1 MTTLTFSHLPSGH
14 GVLDKITKLA
24 SFAWIA
30 PLWARIR
37 YEMEL
42 RTAIEELHR
51 LDDRCLKD
59 IGIDR
64 NDIECMV
71 RNNRRF

>member
-1 MTTLTFSHLPSGH
+1 MTALTFSHLPSGH
-14 GVLDKITKLA
+14 GVWGKIAKLA

-42 RTAIEELHR
+42 RAAIEELHR
-51 LDDRCLKD
+51 LDDRYLKD
-59 IGIDR
+59 IGVDR